1 MEQTWKKYFD
11 DANDYSKAAI
21 GSFGK
26 MKFGSQVVYNLISMA
41 IENYLTAL
49 CISSGEM
56 PEHEGISY
64 MLRQVA
70 KNIEIPEPFHQ
81 EARFMNR
88 FMNYCSL
95 EVQEQKDPTHEEL
108 SRMIGFMGDLKSFCE
123 GLLLKGQTV

>member
-11 DANDYSKAAI
+11 DANGYSKAAI
-21 GSFGK
+21 GSSSK
-26 MKFGSQVVYNLISMA
+26 KKFGSQVVYNLISMA

-95 EVQEQKDPTHEEL
+95 EVQEPIDPTHEEL
-108 SRMIGFMGDLKSFCE
+108 ARMIGFMGDLKSFCE
-123 GLLLKGQTV
+123 GLLLIGQPA

>member
-1 MEQTWKKYFD
+1 MANWTKYMD
-11 DANDYSKAAI
+11 EADSYAKAAV
-21 GSFGK
+21 GSFNK
-26 MKFGSQVVYNLISMA
+26 EKLGSLVIYNVLSMA

-64 MLRQVA
+64 MLRQVG

-95 EVQEQKDPTHEEL
+95 EVQEQKEPTHEEL
-108 SRMIGFMGDLKSFCE
+108 ARMLGFMGDLKSFCE
-123 GLLLKGQTV
+123 GILLKGQPV